1 MGYRPWGH
9 KGSDMTE
16 CAWHAGLP
24 TPPHGGK
31 KIKKLSS
38 LAQEVLLLMIP
49 TFSSSSLDC
58 CVQTGM
64 TALKSS

>member
-1 MGYRPWGH
+1 MGYHQWGH

-16 CAWHAGLP
+16 CAWHAGLS
-24 TPPHGGK
+24 THPHGGK
-31 KIKKLSS
+31 KPKKLSP
-38 LAQEVLLLMIP
+38 LAQEDLLLMIP
-49 TFSSSSLDC
+49 TFSSSILDC